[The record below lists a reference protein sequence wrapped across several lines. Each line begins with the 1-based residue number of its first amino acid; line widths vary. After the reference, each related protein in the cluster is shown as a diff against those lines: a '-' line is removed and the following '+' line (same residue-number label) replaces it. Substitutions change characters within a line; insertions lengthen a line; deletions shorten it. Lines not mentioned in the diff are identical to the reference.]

1 MVGAGF
7 ERAGACDFEY
17 VELDFTESCEDAGT
31 DELNGCPDVDEVVVT
46 AGPLVEAGA

>member
-17 VELDFTESCEDAGT
+17 VELDFTESCVDAGT
-31 DELNGCPDVDEVVVT
+31 GELNGCPDVDEVDVT
-46 AGPLVEAGA
+46 AWPLVETGA